1 MYIGFPKGC
10 ITGGK
15 TNVTQNKSQVAWKL
29 LYIQGGKHYGST
41 TQFTGYERQQTVR
54 YHNNSAGKIHREI
67 IFWLQS

>member
-1 MYIGFPKGC
+1 MYIGFPKGY

-41 TQFTGYERQQTVR
+41 TQFTRSEERRV
-54 YHNNSAGKIHREI
+54 GKECY
-67 IFWLQS
+67 S